1 MPKARGKDFA
11 QKLLGHSSETMTLKY
26 LNTRGKADVMLQKTE
41 YQNSSKFR
49 RFSDFSSEKN
59 TLYKSITQKKTE
71 YDSYIRSREMAL
83 GREPCAKSWHLM
95 QGLFSRAL

>member
-1 MPKARGKDFA
+1 
-11 QKLLGHSSETMTLKY
+11 
-26 LNTRGKADVMLQKTE
+26 MLQKAE
-41 YQNSSKFR
+41 YQNSNKFR
-49 RFSDFSSEKN
+49 VISSNFYFFQKK
-59 TLYKSITQKKTE
+59 TYKSITQKKTE